1 VGTHGYRCEQKL
13 GLGPSRAVW
22 LPRPDKAVAVENNN
36 NTLQHTLRRR
46 ACDRLLVSKS
56 LITNLEDLKSEG
68 KLKPRDVYE
77 LRILTIGEEKPLKAF
92 TAL

>member
-1 VGTHGYRCEQKL
+1 
-13 GLGPSRAVW
+13 
-22 LPRPDKAVAVENNN
+22 VAVENNN